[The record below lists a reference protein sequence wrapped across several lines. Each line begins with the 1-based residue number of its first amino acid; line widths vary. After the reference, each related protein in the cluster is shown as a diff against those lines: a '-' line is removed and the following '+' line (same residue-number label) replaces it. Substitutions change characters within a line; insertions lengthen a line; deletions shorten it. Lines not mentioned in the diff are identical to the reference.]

1 MKVSQFASQIIES
14 RPYKYQTRQ
23 TLYKDLKRLG
33 IWNLDV
39 EDVNSALIRDSDLF
53 LLIASRA
60 LWIYARYLLC

>member
-14 RPYKYQTRQ
+14 RPYKYQTRE

-39 EDVNSALIRDSDLF
+39 EDVNSALNRDKVEAVSQPFDYVTF
-53 LLIASRA
+53 AKPK
-60 LWIYARYLLC
+60 